1 MGVDYQA
8 RKAAKKNRRRAEELK
23 PRRERK
29 KKQARRLCR
38 GPCYQEPGLRPEDL
52 QDEAGGDGPAAGGEM
67 ARSLASLGFGGGGS
81 SAPAAEA
88 SGKAGGKRKAAA
100 EQPKA
105 AKAKAKKQVGGEAAA
120 DASAAAQAAKKPRLS
135 TAVSLLDAKT
145 AKTEAPRQKGLAPEA
160 MSGQLAQFPELLQ
173 RFMAGEGFAEPM
185 PIQIK

>member
-8 RKAAKKNRRRAEELK
+8 RKAAKKNRRRSEELK

-52 QDEAGGDGPAAGGEM
+52 DDAAGNDGPAAGGEM
-67 ARSLASLGFGGGGS
+67 ARSLASLGFGGGG
-81 SAPAAEA
+81 AAAAEGG
-88 SGKAGGKRKAAA
+88 GKAASKRKAAA
-100 EQPKA
+100 KPKA
-105 AKAKAKKQVGGEAAA
+105 QPENVEAPA
-120 DASAAAQAAKKPRLS
+120 DADGPSRAAKKPRMS

-145 AKTEAPRQKGLAPEA
+145 AKTEAPRQKGLALEA
-160 MSGQLAQFPELLQ
+160 MSGELAQFPELLQ

-185 PIQIK
+185 PIQTKCVMGW

>member
-8 RKAAKKNRRRAEELK
+8 RKAAKKNRRRGEELK

-52 QDEAGGDGPAAGGEM
+52 ADEEGGGSAHAGGGEM
-67 ARSLASLGFGGGGS
+67 ARSLAHLGFGSGGAGEGGG
-81 SAPAAEA
+81 
-88 SGKAGGKRKAAA
+88 GKKEGGKRKAAA
-100 EQPKA
+100 EQPA
-105 AKAKAKKQVGGEAAA
+105 AKKGKRSVGEAGEGG
-120 DASAAAQAAKKPRLS
+120 DAAKKPRLS

-145 AKTEAPRQKGLAPEA
+145 AKTEAPRQKQLPPGAVSAE
-160 MSGQLAQFPELLQ
+160 LAQFPELLQ

-185 PIQIK
+185 PIQTK

>member
-8 RKAAKKNRRRAEELK
+8 RKAAKKNRRRSEELK

-52 QDEAGGDGPAAGGEM
+52 DDGAGGSGPAAGGEM

-81 SAPAAEA
+81 APAADPG
-88 SGKAGGKRKAAA
+88 GKPGSKRKAAGEGRA
-100 EQPKA
+100 AAKPKA
-105 AKAKAKKQVGGEAAA
+105 KQSGGKAAEDGEGGSRE
-120 DASAAAQAAKKPRLS
+120 AKKPRMS

-145 AKTEAPRQKGLAPEA
+145 AKTEAPRQKGLALEA
-160 MSGQLAQFPELLQ
+160 VSGQLAQFPELLQ

-185 PIQIK
+185 PIQTK